1 MDFTVGKEL
10 THLKEGIIAFSKKN
24 LNDSIVDRNRDRV
37 FERELWDL
45 CGGMTLQGLP
55 VPIEYG
61 GKGLDP
67 LSMAIALEGFGYG
80 CEDGGLAF
88 AVAAHLLSCVV
99 PVWVHG
105 SEEQKSRYLPDLC
118 SGKLVCTNAMTE
130 PQGGSAAFDMISEAL
145 PLPDQPIRKW
155 TLKGTKSYCANAP
168 IADLCLAYVLT
179 DRDKGFFGGV
189 SAFLLNKEEHGFQ
202 VVGEVIK
209 PGLKT
214 CMTGIVDLDGVVVSE
229 KDLIGRP
236 GGGAIIFTQSMN
248 WERIGIAGLH
258 LGTMSRLLERA
269 VRFARERKGGGAP
282 LARHQAVSHKLA
294 DLDVGLEACRW
305 LIYRA
310 ASELCSNHN
319 CNHEAAR
326 AKLFVSEH
334 FKRMSTELMQL
345 YAGVGY
351 SVDHEVS
358 RIIMEALAS
367 TIYSGTSEIQK
378 NIVAGSLGL

>member
-1 MDFTVGKEL
+1 MDFTISNEL
-10 THLKEGIIAFSKKN
+10 TQLKEDIIAFSRQH
-24 LNDSIVDRNRDRV
+24 LNDSIVDRNRGRV
-37 FERELWDL
+37 FDRALWDL
-45 CGGMTLQGLP
+45 CGEKTLQGLP
-55 VPIEYG
+55 VPIEHG
-61 GKGLDP
+61 GKGLDA

-99 PVWVHG
+99 PIWVHG
-105 SEEQKSRYLPDLC
+105 SGEHKSRYLPDVC
-118 SGKLVCTNAMTE
+118 SGRLVCTNAMTE
-130 PQGGSAAFDMISEAL
+130 PQGGSAAFDMVSEARQL
-145 PLPDQPIRKW
+145 GDQTTRKW
-155 TLKGTKSYCANAP
+155 ALKGTKSYCANAP
-168 IADLCLAYVLT
+168 VADLCVTYVLT

-209 PGLKT
+209 PGLRT
-214 CMTGIVDLDGVVVSE
+214 CLTGIIDLDGVVVSE
-229 KDLIGRP
+229 KDLIGRL
-236 GGGAIIFTQSMN
+236 GGGAVIFTQSMN

-258 LGTMSRLLERA
+258 LGTMKRLLERA
-269 VRFARERKGGGAP
+269 VEFARERKGGGVP
-282 LARHQAVSHKLA
+282 LARHQAVSHRLA

-305 LIYRA
+305 LVYQA
-310 ASELCSNHN
+310 ASVLCDNHN

-334 FKRMSTELMQL
+334 FKRTATELMQL
-345 YAGVGY
+345 YAGVGF
-351 SVDHEVS
+351 SADHEVS
-358 RIIMEALAS
+358 RVLMESMAS

>member
-1 MDFTVGKEL
+1 
-10 THLKEGIIAFSKKN
+10 
-24 LNDSIVDRNRDRV
+24 
-37 FERELWDL
+37 
-45 CGGMTLQGLP
+45 
-55 VPIEYG
+55 
-61 GKGLDP
+61 
-67 LSMAIALEGFGYG
+67 
-80 CEDGGLAF
+80 
-88 AVAAHLLSCVV
+88 
-99 PVWVHG
+99 
-105 SEEQKSRYLPDLC
+105 
-118 SGKLVCTNAMTE
+118 MTE

>member
-130 PQGGSAAFDMISEAL
+130 PQGGSAAFDMISEM
-145 PLPDQPIRKW
+145 DIE
-155 TLKGTKSYCANAP
+155 GNE
-168 IADLCLAYVLT
+168 I
-179 DRDKGFFGGV
+179 
-189 SAFLLNKEEHGFQ
+189 LLRQRAHRRSL
-202 VVGEVIK
+202 
-209 PGLKT
+209 PGL
-214 CMTGIVDLDGVVVSE
+214 CSHRSRQGLFW
-229 KDLIGRP
+229 GRF
-236 GGGAIIFTQSMN
+236 GFSAQ
-248 WERIGIAGLH
+248 
-258 LGTMSRLLERA
+258 
-269 VRFARERKGGGAP
+269 
-282 LARHQAVSHKLA
+282 
-294 DLDVGLEACRW
+294 
-305 LIYRA
+305 
-310 ASELCSNHN
+310 
-319 CNHEAAR
+319 
-326 AKLFVSEH
+326 
-334 FKRMSTELMQL
+334 
-345 YAGVGY
+345 
-351 SVDHEVS
+351 
-358 RIIMEALAS
+358 
-367 TIYSGTSEIQK
+367 
-378 NIVAGSLGL
+378 

>member
-1 MDFTVGKEL
+1 MDFTVGKDL
-10 THLKEGIIAFSKKN
+10 TRLTEDVIAFAQEN
-24 LNDSIVDRNRDRV
+24 LNDSIIDRNRDRV

-45 CGGMTLQGLP
+45 CGEKNLQGLP
-55 VPIEYG
+55 VPTEFG
-61 GKGLDP
+61 GRGLDA
-67 LSMAIALEGFGYG
+67 LSMAIVLEGLGYG
-80 CEDGGLAF
+80 CEDSGLAF

-105 SEEQKSRYLPDLC
+105 SEEQKSRYLPDMC

-130 PQGGSAAFDMISEAL
+130 PQGGSAAFDMVSEAQE
-145 PLPDQPIRKW
+145 LPDQTTRKW
-155 TLKGTKSYCANAP
+155 ALKGIKSYCANAP
-168 IADLCLAYVLT
+168 VADLCVTYVLT

-189 SAFLLNKEEHGFQ
+189 SAFLLNKEEHGFK

-214 CMTGIVDLDGVVVSE
+214 CMTGIVELDGVVASE
-229 KDLIGRP
+229 TDLIGRL

-258 LGTMSRLLERA
+258 LGTMRRLLERA
-269 VRFARERKGGGAP
+269 VNFARERKGGGVP
-282 LARHQAVSHKLA
+282 LARHQAVSHRLA
-294 DLDVGLEACRW
+294 DLEVGLEACRW
-305 LIYRA
+305 LVYQA
-310 ASELCSNHN
+310 ASVLCRNHN

-334 FKRMSTELMQL
+334 FKKMSTQLMQL
-345 YAGVGY
+345 YAGVGF
-351 SVDHEVS
+351 SDDHEVS
-358 RIIMEALAS
+358 RVLMEAMAS

-378 NIVAGSLGL
+378 NIVAGSMGL